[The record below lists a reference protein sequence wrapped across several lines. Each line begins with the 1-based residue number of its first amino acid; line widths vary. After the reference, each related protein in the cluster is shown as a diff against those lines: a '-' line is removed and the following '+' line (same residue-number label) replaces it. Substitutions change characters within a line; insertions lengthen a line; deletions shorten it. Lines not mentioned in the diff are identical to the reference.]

1 MEKEGSQG
9 TMGWLGG
16 CMFNQVK
23 LKEKYDSYIEM
34 CDEEEIDT
42 AKVMDFEQY
51 CQMYLEIVQMDCQ
64 EQA

>member
-1 MEKEGSQG
+1 
-9 TMGWLGG
+9 
-16 CMFNQVK
+16 MFNQVK